1 MCRFDEIIQLLIA
14 LVTNGEPTPS
24 NYYMHDVDT
33 PNGAFRV
40 NKWLMHGETRYSPLV
55 DFVGRCIIVASK
67 RTLKYFLGLILWMLS
82 IGRPA
87 IPALVIPLALLV
99 VVLSSSMLVGSFQE
113 VIWRWSLKPIS

>member
-1 MCRFDEIIQLLIA
+1 MENWLYFLASSERVKNKFLCRFDEIIQLLIA

-55 DFVGRCIIVASK
+55 DFVGRCIFEV
-67 RTLKYFLGLILWMLS
+67 FF
-82 IGRPA
+82 
-87 IPALVIPLALLV
+87 
-99 VVLSSSMLVGSFQE
+99 GSDSVDVE
-113 VIWRWSLKPIS
+113 YW